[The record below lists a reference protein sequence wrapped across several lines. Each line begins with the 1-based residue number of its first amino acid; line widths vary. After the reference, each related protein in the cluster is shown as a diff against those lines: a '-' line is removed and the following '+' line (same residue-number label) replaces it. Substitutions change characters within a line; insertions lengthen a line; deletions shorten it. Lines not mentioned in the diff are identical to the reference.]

1 MYFDDRAMFGRYRW
15 KAAKGSFFDNQKVG
29 LEMEHG
35 INKRERLLS
44 EGKRIEKKE
53 KNKKREKK
61 TGLKFI

>member
-1 MYFDDRAMFGRYRW
+1 MHFDDRAMLGRYRW
-15 KAAKGSFFDNQKVG
+15 KAAKGSFLDNQKVG

-44 EGKRIEKKE
+44 KGERIEKKE